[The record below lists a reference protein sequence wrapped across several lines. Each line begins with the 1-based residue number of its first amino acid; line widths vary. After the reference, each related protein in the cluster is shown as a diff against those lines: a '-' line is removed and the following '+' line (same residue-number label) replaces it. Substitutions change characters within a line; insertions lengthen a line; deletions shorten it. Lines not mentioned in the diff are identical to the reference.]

1 MSKLVASIKEAIEKC
16 GLQDGMTISF
26 HHHMRNGDYVLN
38 MVLEQIAQMGYKN
51 LTVNASSVFDVHE
64 PIIGHIKNG
73 VVTGIECNYMGAKVG
88 KAISEGIMDKPVIF
102 RSHGGRASDM
112 EKGTSKIDIAFI
124 AAPTSDDMGNC
135 TGKFGKSACGSIGYA
150 FADAMNAKK
159 VVVITDNLVEYPLVD
174 FSIPEVY
181 VDYVVAVDQIG
192 DPAGIVSGTTKI
204 TRDPVGLKMASYAA
218 KVIDASGL
226 LKDGFSFQTGAGG
239 ASLAAAASLKE
250 IMLREHIHGS
260 FALGGITGYLV
271 EMLRAGCFRQLMDVQ
286 CFDLDAVASIRDDP
300 RHREISAN
308 HYAGPGARGAVV
320 DSLDVVILGATEID
334 TDFNVNVHTDSN
346 GCLMGG
352 SGGHTDAAAGAKLT
366 MILAPLVRARLPI
379 VTDRVTCI
387 STPGSSIDV
396 LVTQRGIAVNPQRP
410 ELAGKL
416 RQAGLPVV
424 DIHDLKARAEAI
436 TGVPKRVPRGSQA
449 VAQVLGRDG
458 SLQDTV
464 WNLPEEL

>member
-1 MSKLVASIKEAIEKC
+1 
-16 GLQDGMTISF
+16 
-26 HHHMRNGDYVLN
+26 
-38 MVLEQIAQMGYKN
+38 MG
-51 LTVNASSVFDVHE
+51 
-64 PIIGHIKNG
+64 
-73 VVTGIECNYMGAKVG
+73 
-88 KAISEGIMDKPVIF
+88 
-102 RSHGGRASDM
+102 
-112 EKGTSKIDIAFI
+112 
-124 AAPTSDDMGNC
+124 
-135 TGKFGKSACGSIGYA
+135 
-150 FADAMNAKK
+150 
-159 VVVITDNLVEYPLVD
+159 
-174 FSIPEVY
+174 
-181 VDYVVAVDQIG
+181 
-192 DPAGIVSGTTKI
+192 
-204 TRDPVGLKMASYAA
+204 
-218 KVIDASGL
+218 
-226 LKDGFSFQTGAGG
+226 
-239 ASLAAAASLKE
+239 
-250 IMLREHIHGS
+250 
-260 FALGGITGYLV
+260 
-271 EMLRAGCFRQLMDVQ
+271 
-286 CFDLDAVASIRDDP
+286 
-300 RHREISAN
+300 
-308 HYAGPGARGAVV
+308 

-396 LVTQRGIAVNPQRP
+396 LVTQRGIAVNPLRP